1 MASPELFGL
10 VLVILMADY
19 TMRMLEL
26 VIMAHDQMMVTVA
39 SLVSTAIV
47 SVIKL
52 VPCFWLILV
61 WGVSPIV

>member
-1 MASPELFGL
+1 MASPEVFGL

-26 VIMAHDQMMVTVA
+26 VIVAHYQMMVTVA

-47 SVIKL
+47 SVIER
-52 VPCFWLILV
+52 VP
-61 WGVSPIV
+61 